1 MSEPLLRLMT
11 RVAYSLVALAFAS
24 AYVEN
29 IRIMKTRICRNAP
42 VAWSEAKVSRGSLP
56 ASIAFLLLLM
66 TALGAPAVMAQED
79 QEKQE
84 IEAFNRRFTAAH
96 LKMDNAAVI
105 SMWAEDGVSLLPG
118 MDPMSGKANIAK
130 WLEDITARM
139 PGYHVIKQ
147 QNDFHDI
154 LISGDWASEWAT
166 TIQITQPPEGKALI
180 EVHGKILLVL
190 HKEADGKWKIKQEMW
205 NAGPLSTK
213 AEAESTK

>member
-1 MSEPLLRLMT
+1 MSEPVLRLLT

-29 IRIMKTRICRNAP
+29 IRIMKTKIGRNALL
-42 VAWSEAKVSRGSLP
+42 AWRLEVKVSRGSLP
-56 ASIAFLLLLM
+56 ASIALLLLM
-66 TALGAPAVMAQED
+66 TVLGAPTLMAQEN

-96 LKMDNAAVI
+96 LKMDNATVI

-118 MDPMSGKANIAK
+118 MDPLSGKGNIAK

-166 TIQITQPPEGKALI
+166 TIQITQPPEGKAPI

-213 AEAESTK
+213 AEAESTR